1 MPPTSKRWDIAPP
14 VPHRQL
20 DRLSHVYSL
29 IVQILYN
36 RGVTDPVEVDAFLN
50 GRPLFNDPFRMLGM
64 PRAVE
69 RIRHAIQGD
78 ELIVVY
84 GDFDADGVT
93 ATALLVQALRAFGA
107 QVTPYIPHRVDEGY
121 GLNCDALDRIAG
133 WGARLVIT
141 VDCGIRS
148 PIEVDHGNAIGLD
161 MIVTDHHSIFRDEAD
176 VEHLPPAVAV
186 INPKRHG
193 DPYPFKDLAG
203 VGIAFKLA
211 QALIIAERS
220 EPVDAERRGAEPAQ
234 LEERDLLDLVALGTV
249 ADLAPLLGENRFLV
263 QRGLAELKRPRRAGI
278 QAMMEEARLN
288 PAKVDS
294 TAIGFILGPRLNAAG
309 RLTTADT
316 SYRLLT
322 APDPLTARPLA
333 EELGRL
339 NLERQRL
346 TQEMVAKAKAQIEA
360 SPSAGYVF
368 LVSDESFN
376 PGVVGL
382 VAGRLTEEFYRPAL
396 VAHTGPDEA
405 HGSARSIAEFNITAA
420 LDQCRDLLRRYGGHA
435 AAAGFTVANENIAL
449 LQARL
454 EEIAARELAGRELA
468 PSLSVDAVISLSD
481 IDWALQGLLS
491 QIEPCGYG
499 NPQPVLATT
508 GLEVASPPRPV
519 GQDGQHLKLSV
530 RDPDATGP
538 NARRVVDAIAFRL
551 GAWAGQLP
559 RRIDLAYTVE
569 VNEYNGEK
577 RLQLNVKDIRSASE
591 QR

>member
-20 DRLSHVYSL
+20 DRLSHVHSL

-50 GRPLFNDPFRMLGM
+50 GRPLFNDPFRMLGLSQ
-64 PRAVE
+64 AVE
-69 RIRHAIQGD
+69 RVRHALRMG

-133 WGARLVIT
+133 WDARLVIT

-148 PIEVDHGNAIGLD
+148 PIEVAHGNTLGLD
-161 MIVTDHHSIFRDEAD
+161 MIVTDHHSIFRDEDD
-176 VEHLPPAVAV
+176 VEHLPPALAV
-186 INPKRHG
+186 VNPKRQG

-211 QALIIAERS
+211 QALMIAEKR
-220 EPVDAERRGAEPAQ
+220 EPVGDEPAA

-263 QRGLAELKRPRRAGI
+263 QRGLAELKHPRRAGL

-288 PAKVDS
+288 PAKVDA
-294 TAIGFILGPRLNAAG
+294 TAIGFVLGPRLNAAG
-309 RLTTADT
+309 RLATADT

-322 APDPLTARPLA
+322 APDAMTARPLA
-333 EELGRL
+333 DELGRL

-346 TQEMVAKAKAQIEA
+346 TQEMVAKAKAQIGA
-360 SPSAGYVF
+360 SPSAGYLF

-396 VAHTGPDEA
+396 VAHAGPDEA
-405 HGSARSIAEFNITAA
+405 HGSARSIAEFNITSA
-420 LDQCRDLLRRYGGHA
+420 LDECRDLLRRYGGHA

-454 EEIAARELAGRELA
+454 EEIAARELDGQELA
-468 PSLSVDAVISLSD
+468 PSLSIDAVVGLSD

-491 QIEPCGYG
+491 QVEPCGYG
-499 NPQPVLATT
+499 NPQPVLATA
-508 GLEVASPPRPV
+508 GLEVASPPRTV

-530 RDPDATGP
+530 RDPNGTGP

-569 VNEYNGEK
+569 VNEYNGER
-577 RLQLNVKDIRSASE
+577 RLQLNVKDIRPAAE